1 MTGMLF
7 SSNEPPDDALSRL
20 LGLVPTLP
28 TEVNVS
34 CPGLGDVRVLLADVD
49 RGHLIAY
56 GPQALMQDGLP
67 LTLPLRDSSGGGH
80 DVVLRVVRSFYQVGD
95 QTMLHLEPES
105 VEARPG
111 HRESPRYLLD
121 EAAEAYA
128 LEAAKPTPRSFQVR
142 VADLSE
148 TGFAFLTE
156 LELSVNDT
164 VMLTVSL
171 GERPVTIQGRVRRV
185 DAAPLRNRIACETT
199 RMSDWDRHAIG
210 RLARIQEE
218 LLEQPDADRR
228 PELAEARAQSRRE
241 QHQLQVR
248 MALRRFSGE

>member
-28 TEVNVS
+28 TEVTVS
-34 CPGLGDVRVLLADVD
+34 CPELGDARILLADVD

-56 GPQALMQDGLP
+56 GPQALMQDGLL

-80 DVVLRVVRSFYQVGD
+80 DVVLRVASSFYQVGD
-95 QTMLHLEPES
+95 QTMLHLIPETI
-105 VEARPG
+105 EMRPG
-111 HRESPRYLLD
+111 HRENPRYVVD
-121 EAAEAYA
+121 EAADAYV
-128 LEAAKPTPRSFQVR
+128 LEAAKLTPRSFQVR

-156 LELSVNDT
+156 LELSVNDA
-164 VMLTVSL
+164 VMLTVSI
-171 GERPVTIQGRVRRV
+171 GERPVTVQGRVRRV

-199 RMSDWDRHAIG
+199 RVQEWDRRAIG

-218 LLEQPDADRR
+218 LLERPDADRR
-228 PELAEARAQSRRE
+228 PDVAEARAQSRRE